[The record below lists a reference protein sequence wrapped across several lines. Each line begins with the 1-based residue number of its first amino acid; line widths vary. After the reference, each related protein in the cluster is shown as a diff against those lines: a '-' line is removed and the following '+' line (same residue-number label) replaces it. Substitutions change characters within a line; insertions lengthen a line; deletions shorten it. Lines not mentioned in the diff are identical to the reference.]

1 MILAEKI
8 TRLRKQVG
16 WSQEEL
22 AEKMNVSRQ
31 SVSKWES
38 TNSIPDLK
46 KIIMLSSI
54 FDVSI
59 DYLLKD
65 DIESSN
71 TITQGVEVSIIQVSQ
86 EQALEYAENKINAAL
101 LIGKG
106 VFLSVCSL
114 IPLFALFAMAKTN
127 QLMLTSDIAAPIGI
141 IVLLVMVSIGVSFFI
156 RTNQYE
162 NNHPTIE
169 NGAFDLAYGVSSI
182 FKEKLQQY
190 RPTYNLKLS
199 IGIAMFIFSV
209 MPLMFVSMLSV
220 DSDIILIAL
229 IVMFFMVAV
238 AVYIVIQISAKYE
251 AYNTI
256 LKEGRSNT
264 VKSRRTRRAEKLAAF
279 YWPILTAIFIGW
291 SLLTMN
297 WGVTWIIWPVGA
309 ILFVALVGLME
320 LLIKDDAL

>member
-8 TRLRKQVG
+8 IRLRKQVG

-22 AEKMNVSRQ
+22 AEKMDVSRQ

-46 KIIMLSSI
+46 KVIMLSSI

-65 DIESSN
+65 DIELSN
-71 TITQGVEVSIIQVSQ
+71 TVTQGVEVSTIQISQ
-86 EQALEYAENKINAAL
+86 EQALEYVENKVNAAL
-101 LIGKG
+101 LIAKG
-106 VFLSVCSL
+106 VFLSVCSV
-114 IPLFALFAMAKTN
+114 IPLFALLAMAKTN
-127 QLMLTSDIAAPIGI
+127 QLNLTSDIAASIGI
-141 IVLLVMVSIGVSFFI
+141 IAILVMISIGVSFFI

-162 NNHPTIE
+162 NNLPTIE
-169 NGAFDLAYGVSSI
+169 NEPFDLAYGVNSI

-209 MPLMFVSMLSV
+209 IPLMFVSMLSV
-220 DSDIILIAL
+220 GSDVTLMAL
-229 IVMFFMVAV
+229 IVMFLMVATG
-238 AVYIVIQISAKYE
+238 VYIVVQISAKYE
-251 AYNTI
+251 AYNCI

-264 VKSRRTRRAEKLAAF
+264 VKSRRTKRAEKLAAF
-279 YWPILTAIFIGW
+279 YWPMLTAIFIGW
-291 SLLTMN
+291 SLWTMN

-320 LLIKDDAL
+320 LLDKEDTL